1 MKRYFCLLALP
12 FLGLAC
18 ATLEPAV
25 GKKPEPAG
33 SGAAADFQE
42 KEARALLDHA
52 TELYGQKKYNEAK
65 YQAEALIEKHPSSA
79 LVPDA
84 GYLMAKMRFDN
95 RETDAAI
102 REAETLADRYPQS
115 AAITRIRKLLGDCFL
130 AKAEYLKAGQQY
142 FEALRTASGEEQ
154 DDIRD
159 PLAVILAERL
169 GGDELRTLYRK
180 YPQSAL
186 APALGIK
193 LAGMA
198 IADQD
203 EDGAKKLLAEIAK
216 NYPGTAEAVQAAE
229 MLTQLRQP
237 RQPAAAG
244 GVDNRLIGVLA
255 PLTGR
260 FSEYGLALKQGAEM
274 AFDEHNQGAV
284 NKLKLTARD
293 TKGDPIDAVRQVNWL
308 ADSARVLGVIGDVLS
323 GPTVAAAGTANAL
336 GMPIVSPTATE
347 ERIATIGPCVFQMTQ
362 STSWQGAAAADY
374 AINKLNFKALA
385 VLHPRETSWENVA
398 GAFAQEAAKQG
409 APVAVVVDY
418 EPGTTDFKDI
428 VGRLKQARI
437 QALFIPAPP
446 SDIVMIAPQLVYNL
460 LKVQLLG
467 TDSWGDPKI
476 LLQGGVYVEGAIF
489 PVAAPNS
496 GQAQA
501 AAAFEQK
508 FKKKYG
514 KAPSKLAAQAY
525 DGSRIMLQALA
536 RGPADREDLRIAL
549 QKVEIST
556 AGVSGPI
563 AMGKTRA
570 RPKAKFMTIRNQQVV
585 ELE

>member
-25 GKKPEPAG
+25 GRKPEPAAT
-33 SGAAADFQE
+33 GAAADFQE
-42 KEARALLDHA
+42 KEAKALLDHA
-52 TELYGQKKYNEAK
+52 TELYGQKKFGEAR
-65 YQAEALIEKHPSSA
+65 YQAEALIAKYPQST

-84 GYLMAKMRFDN
+84 GYLMAKMRFDGK
-95 RETDAAI
+95 ETDAAI
-102 REAETLADRYPQS
+102 REAETLAERYPQS
-115 AAITRIRKLLGDCFL
+115 AAITRVRKLLGDCYL
-130 AKAEYLKAGQQY
+130 AKADYLRAGQQY
-142 FEALRTASGEEQ
+142 FEALRTASGEEKEE
-154 DDIRD
+154 IRQ
-159 PLAVILAERL
+159 PLLVILGERL
-169 GGDELRTLYRK
+169 GADDLRTLYRK
-180 YPQSAL
+180 YPQAEL
-186 APALGIK
+186 APQLGMK

-198 IADQD
+198 VADKNED
-203 EDGAKKLLAEIAK
+203 EAKKLLTEIVKA
-216 NYPGTAEAVQAAE
+216 YPGTAEAEQAAE

-237 RQPAAAG
+237 REPAAG
-244 GVDNRLIGVLA
+244 GVDSRRIGVIA
-255 PLTGR
+255 PLTGKYG
-260 FSEYGLALKQGAEM
+260 EYGLAVKQGAEM
-274 AFDEHNQGAV
+274 AFDEYNLGAV

-336 GMPIVSPTATE
+336 GMPIVSATATE
-347 ERIATIGPCVFQMTQ
+347 ERIATIGPYVFQMTQ
-362 STSWQGAAAADY
+362 SLSWEGAAAADY
-374 AINKLNFKALA
+374 AVNKLNFRALA

-398 GAFAQEAAKQG
+398 EAFVQEAAKQG
-409 APVAVVVDY
+409 APVAIAVDY

-428 VGRLKQARI
+428 VEKLKQARI

-467 TDSWGDPKI
+467 TDAWGDPKI
-476 LLQGGVYVEGAIF
+476 LMQGDVYVEGAIF
-489 PVAAPNS
+489 PVAAPSS
-496 GQAQA
+496 GQSQA
-501 AAAFEQK
+501 ASAFEEK
-508 FKKKYG
+508 YKKKYG

-525 DGSRIMLQALA
+525 DGARIMLQALA
-536 RGPADREDLRIAL
+536 KGPADREDLRIAL

-570 RPKAKFMTIRNQQVV
+570 RPKAKYMTIRNKAVV